1 MYIRGRPCMYTDRRP
16 STIYPSTIASLY
28 YHQTGTKR
36 TKVEVTTTLR
46 VYMPIQ
52 WRPCTYTEV
61 HPSISHLH
69 EDCVESTQIKKWE
82 IIPLP

>member
-1 MYIRGRPCMYTDRRP
+1 MCIYVGVLVAIRLGVLVLYTHLQWRP
-16 STIYPSTIASLY
+16 ST
-28 YHQTGTKR
+28 TKR
-36 TKVEVTTTLR
+36 TKVELITTLR

-82 IIPLP
+82 SIPLP